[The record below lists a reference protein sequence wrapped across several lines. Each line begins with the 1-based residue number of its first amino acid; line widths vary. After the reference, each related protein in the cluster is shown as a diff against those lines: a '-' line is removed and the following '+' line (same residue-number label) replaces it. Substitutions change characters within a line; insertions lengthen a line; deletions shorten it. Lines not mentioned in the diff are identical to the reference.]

1 MPSLCVLPV
10 FLKFIILLT
19 CSYICFAIG
28 LHLFMEHFS
37 HWPGG
42 QTAAQNPGLDSLPVV
57 RSKCGTDCDLSSLSS
72 LSSADVSRLCR
83 SADCHGAGAGR
94 FWEAEG
100 LAQNWCSKSAVP
112 DLPTV
117 SHGKENHD
125 TFHDCLFSATD
136 SEYVQRH
143 VCSVKRKDQ
152 WELSEDEKAHAGWV
166 E

>member
-1 MPSLCVLPV
+1 MLPSCVNAFSLRLASFF
-10 FLKFIILLT
+10 FLNLSYCLHVLT
-19 CSYICFAIG
+19 FA
-28 LHLFMEHFS
+28 LQS
-37 HWPGG
+37 GG

-57 RSKCGTDCDLSSLSS
+57 RSKCGTDCDLSS

>member
-1 MPSLCVLPV
+1 MAPTVTCQVCRVRMFPDCVE
-10 FLKFIILLT
+10 
-19 CSYICFAIG
+19 A
-28 LHLFMEHFS
+28 
-37 HWPGG
+37 
-42 QTAAQNPGLDSLPVV
+42 QTVMVLELVDFE
-57 RSKCGTDCDLSSLSS
+57 K
-72 LSSADVSRLCR
+72 
-83 SADCHGAGAGR
+83 
-94 FWEAEG
+94 AEG

-152 WELSEDEKAHAGWV
+152 WELSEDEKAHAG
-166 E
+166 